1 MAKKTKRQTAIE
13 EAIAQQAIA
22 IVDQERTNW
31 EDAVV
36 YVTEKVGFRM
46 RELVR
51 IMRKNYWG
59 VFDYPVDKATGREKI
74 WIGLVM
80 STVDTWVKNSDLS
93 SKDLGFIAKTP
104 DGYQITDLTRLVV
117 KEYLDK
123 MFFGEILDADIP
135 QVLID
140 GTLVWKTWEER
151 GPEGPIMKR
160 TTVDLLNC
168 YIDPSEQSIQTAYRF
183 TERSIMTPDEIR
195 GMTGWKNTEGLT
207 GSQILNK
214 IDGSQNSSFD
224 TKSTGNFRD
233 VYEMWGKMPKWLV
246 TGEQKAEDAWDEI
259 DGHIIV
265 SGLQAGNVAFHLAEE
280 NKRKDDLGCTLKPY
294 EELRVSK
301 ISGRW
306 YGLGIAERLL
316 ALQEYLNT
324 IVNIRINRSYIS
336 QLGLF
341 KIKKGAGITAQMLNK
356 LPSNG
361 AIQVQSMDD
370 VTQMQ
375 VSDIGQSSYNDE
387 DVVKYWAQQ
396 MSSAQPVSSGETLP
410 SSATATA
417 AAISNTNA
425 KTGYTK
431 FKEGI
436 GMFLQR
442 WMNRHALPIIAKG
455 INEGDIVRLMS
466 DDESFKR
473 FVDSIALANVEDA
486 LEKGNV
492 IPSEEELLAAIEN
505 ETERLRKSETLMIES
520 VQEIVASDVEAKFK
534 VTNEDLDTSVTVANL
549 IQIMQIAPEYRESVV
564 RQLYDLMGLPQP
576 KAPKQAQMAQ
586 GAPTA
591 PAGSMMDQQ
600 MASLPPNP
608 VA

>member
-140 GTLVWKTWEER
+140 GTLVWKTWEEQ

-195 GMTGWKNTEGLT
+195 GMTGWKNTEDLT
-207 GSQILNK
+207 GTQVLNK
-214 IDGSQNSSFD
+214 IDGSRQSSFD
-224 TKSTGNFRD
+224 TKTTGNFRD

-246 TGEQKAEDAWDEI
+246 TGEQKAADAWEEI

-361 AIQVQSMDD
+361 AVQVQSMDD
-370 VTQMQ
+370 VQQMA

-466 DDESFKR
+466 DDEGFKK

-520 VQEIVASDVEAKFK
+520 VQKIVASDVEAKFK

-576 KAPKQAQMAQ
+576 KAPKAPQAPQ
-586 GAPTA
+586 GAPMD
-591 PAGSMMDQQ
+591 PAASMMDQQ
-600 MASLPPNP
+600 MASLPANP

>member
-13 EAIAQQAIA
+13 EAIAQEAIA
-22 IVDQERTNW
+22 IVDRERTNW

-59 VFDYPVDKATGREKI
+59 VFDSPIDKATGREKI

-80 STVDTWVKNSDLS
+80 STVDTWIKNSDLS

-140 GTLVWKTWEER
+140 GTLVWKTWEEN
-151 GPEGPIMKR
+151 GDEGPIMKR

-195 GMTGWKNTEGLT
+195 GMTGWKNTEDLT

-214 IDGSQNSSFD
+214 IDGSRASSFD
-224 TKSTGNFRD
+224 TKTTGNFRD
-233 VYEMWGKMPKWLV
+233 VYECWGKMPKWLV
-246 TGEQKAEDAWDEI
+246 TGEQKAEDAMAEI

-280 NKRKDDLGCTLKPY
+280 NKRKDDLGQTLKPY

-361 AIQVQSMDD
+361 AVQVQSMDD
-370 VTQMQ
+370 VQQMA

-417 AAISNTNA
+417 AAISNANT

-442 WMNRHALPIIAKG
+442 WMNRHALPIIAKT
-455 INEGDIVRLMS
+455 INTGDIVRLMS
-466 DDESFKR
+466 DDENFKK
-473 FVDSIALANVEDA
+473 FVDSIALDNVEDA
-486 LEKGNV
+486 LENGNV
-492 IPSEEELLAAIEN
+492 IPSEEELMMAIEN
-505 ETERLRKSETLMIES
+505 ETERLRKSDTLMIES
-520 VQEIVASDVEAKFK
+520 VQDIVASDVEAKFK

-576 KAPKQAQMAQ
+576 KAPKQAQPSQ
-586 GAPTA
+586 GAPMA

-600 MASLPPNP
+600 MASLPANS

>member
-1 MAKKTKRQTAIE
+1 MARKTKRQTAIE
-13 EAIAQQAIA
+13 EAIAREAIA
-22 IVDQERTNW
+22 IVDRERTNW

-46 RELVR
+46 RDLVR
-51 IMRKNYWG
+51 VMRKNYWG
-59 VFDYPVDKATGREKI
+59 VFDSPVDKATGREKI

-93 SKDLGFIAKTP
+93 SRDLGFIARTP
-104 DGYQITDLTRLVV
+104 DGHQITDLTRLVV
-117 KEYLDK
+117 KEYLDR

-135 QVLID
+135 QALID
-140 GTLVWKTWEER
+140 GTIVWKTWEEK
-151 GPEGPIMKR
+151 GPNGPVMR
-160 TTVDLLNC
+160 RATVDLLNC

-207 GSQILNK
+207 GSQNVNK
-214 IDGSQNSSFD
+214 IDGSRDSSFD
-224 TKSTGNFRD
+224 TRTTGSFRD

-246 TGEQKAEDAWDEI
+246 TGDQKAEDAMTEI

-265 SGLQAGNVAFHLAEE
+265 SGLQAGDVAFHLAEE
-280 NKRKDDLGCTLKPY
+280 NRRKDDLGQTLKPY

-306 YGLGIAERLL
+306 YGLGVAERLL

-361 AIQVQSMDD
+361 AVQVQSMDD
-370 VTQMQ
+370 VQQMA

-396 MSSAQPVSSGETLP
+396 MSSAQPVSTGETLP

-431 FKEGI
+431 FKEGV

-442 WMNRHALPIIAKG
+442 WMNRHALPIIAKT
-455 INEGDIVRLMS
+455 INTGDIVRLMS
-466 DDESFKR
+466 DDENFKR
-473 FVDSIALANVEDA
+473 FVNSIALDNVEDA
-486 LEKGNV
+486 LENGGV

-505 ETERLRKSETLMIES
+505 ETERLRKSDALMIES
-520 VQEIVASDVEAKFK
+520 VQDIVASDVEARFK

-576 KAPKQAQMAQ
+576 KASKAPQAQA
-586 GAPTA
+586 GAPMA

-600 MASLPPNP
+600 MASLPANS